1 MFYQTTRLQ
10 YSNPCGKHQCI
21 KTNFRRCIY
30 LIYFVGI
37 DISKYKHDFCIIS
50 NAGDLIVENSSFQ
63 NNKIGFQSLLEQ
75 LKPYNKSDIRIA
87 FEATGHYS
95 LNLELFL
102 VNNGFS
108 FIKVNPLIIHQFLKT
123 RSLRRTKTDKAD
135 SITIANYLMSVPYK
149 PNSDL
154 LYHIFTLKSLCRARE
169 NLIKERSKFAVLL
182 TNELDKSFPEIKP
195 FFNDKISTTLLYIL
209 ENYSNVENI
218 ATMNDYESI
227 RKLSHGKFTYARF
240 AQLKELAKNSVGF
253 HDENTDLLISTYVS
267 IYNDFN
273 NKIDPIEKQIST
285 IIKVLNPKMLTI
297 PGIGE
302 VSAATILSEYG
313 DIKNFSNPNKM
324 LAFAGLDPSISQ
336 SGTLESNGKMVKHG
350 SGHLRYAIMNSAMSI
365 LRYSPEFYDYYLKK
379 RSQGKCHRV
388 ALSHVCKKLIR
399 VIYSL
404 EKNDIDFNP
413 SLLN

>member
-1 MFYQTTRLQ
+1 MYKKLILGGA
-10 YSNPCGKHQCI
+10 YI
-21 KTNFRRCIY
+21 
-30 LIYFVGI
+30 LIYYVGI

-50 NAGDLIVENSSFQ
+50 NAGELIVENFSFQ
-63 NNKIGFQSLLEQ
+63 NNKIGFQTFLDQ

-108 FIKVNPLIIHQFLKT
+108 FMKVNPLIIHQFLKT

-135 SITIANYLMSVPYK
+135 SITIAKYLMSVPYK

-154 LYHIFTLKSLCRARE
+154 LYTIFTLKSLCRARE

-195 FFNDKISTTLLYIL
+195 FFNNMISTTLLYIL
-209 ENYSNVENI
+209 EKYTNTKHI
-218 ATMNDYESI
+218 AAMKDYESL

-253 HDENTDLLISTYVS
+253 HNENTDLLISTYVS

-285 IIKVLNPKMLTI
+285 IINVLNPRMLTI

-302 VSAATILSEYG
+302 ISAATILSEYG

-324 LAFAGLDPSISQ
+324 LAFAGLDPSINQ

-350 SGHLRYAIMNSAMSI
+350 SGHLRYAVMNSALSI
-365 LRYSPEFYDYYLKK
+365 LRFSPEFYDYYLKK
-379 RSQGKCHRV
+379 RSEGKCHRV

-404 EKNDIDFNP
+404 EKNNIDFNP
-413 SLLN
+413 SLLK